1 MDREI
6 LSVKTRKDLYDFVRK
21 NPGFHLRELSRALN
35 LSITLADYHLR
46 FLEKHELITSAMD
59 GEYKRFYPRSTPGQ
73 AEVRAAL
80 TEAEKQIL
88 AFLRQPVPLKV
99 IDFLMEREGATHKE
113 ILDQVPVSPSTLS
126 HDLKKMQGAGVVVHI
141 RHDDRRVVRHRRPA
155 DGFADRDPQVQ
166 GRAGPGPGGEDQLR
180 SVHVVDP
187 DPRVMRNLTQLP
199 AHEVRDRL
207 ALAPGV
213 DDLLEASGDLVVTN
227 LALFAGHDF
236 AELPDSF
243 HRGAPLRRTAEVA
256 IRLAEF
262 RDKGFATRYRLRS
275 RNDSWAGSTLPPNRM
290 MKCSNISGF

>member
-80 TEAEKQIL
+80 TEAEKLIL

-113 ILDQVPVSPSTLS
+113 ILEQVPVSPSTLS
-126 HDLKKMQGAGVVVHI
+126 HHLKKMQAAGLIEH
-141 RHDDRRVVRHRRPA
+141 
-155 DGFADRDPQVQ
+155 ADRTEPE
-166 GRAGPGPGGEDQLR
+166 RR
-180 SVHVVDP
+180 YRVVDP
-187 DPRVMRNLTQLP
+187 KSVARLMTAYELATQDQIDTFIRVW
-199 AHEVRDRL
+199 
-207 ALAPGV
+207 G
-213 DDLLEASGDLVVTN
+213 
-227 LALFAGHDF
+227 
-236 AELPDSF
+236 
-243 HRGAPLRRTAEVA
+243 
-256 IRLAEF
+256 EF
-262 RDKGFATRYRLRS
+262 RL
-275 RNDSWAGSTLPPNRM
+275 
-290 MKCSNISGF
+290 